1 MKREQFHIGETFYTA
16 TGPWVCTD
24 VGTRV
29 IVAIE
34 KHRYREPGFAET
46 VFDEYD
52 LPGCSLSADDF
63 LLSC

>member
-1 MKREQFHIGETFYTA
+1 MKREQFRIGETFYTA

-34 KHRYREPGFAET
+34 KRNYREPGFAET
-46 VFDEYD
+46 VFDEHD

-63 LLSC
+63 SLSC